1 MNQHFVS
8 LVTEKNIH
16 NLTSLWTL
24 AGNAAGQYFQQAGFN
39 YCLVP
44 GSEWPNRIWLN
55 NPADTDTIRTIADVI
70 KNAPVPLTVSYWGH
84 TQQNLHPV
92 FEQLGFSI
100 KSEQTGMSLKL
111 EKAYEQLNR
120 LNLVRVTTPE
130 QAAAW
135 DALYPLSF
143 GYRIAADI
151 LNKTREEVQY
161 YLVYHQQE
169 AMGTAIV
176 HETGNLVGI
185 HGVGIVPAYRKQGF
199 AEEVMAMLL
208 NSALAQ
214 QKEMATLQSSAMGK
228 NIYLKLGFA
237 EDFKMTNYQ
246 LK

>member
-24 AGNAAGQYFQQAGFN
+24 AGNAAGQYFQQNDFS

-55 NPADTDTIRTIADVI
+55 NHADAATIRTVADVI
-70 KNAPVPLTVSYWGH
+70 KNTPVPLTVSYWNH
-84 TQQNLHPV
+84 TQQDLHPV
-92 FEQLGFSI
+92 FEQLGFSV

-111 EKAYEQLNR
+111 DKAFEQLNR
-120 LNLVRVTTPE
+120 LNLVRITTPE

-135 DALYPLSF
+135 EALYPLSF
-143 GYRIAADI
+143 GYRITADI
-151 LNKTREEVQY
+151 LNKTSEDVQY

-176 HETGNLVGI
+176 HETGNLMGI

-199 AEEVMAMLL
+199 AEEVMAILL

-237 EDFKMTNYQ
+237 ADFKMTNYQ